1 MPISNNNQILS
12 GIKSVS
18 PVLKHDDESTSL
30 SSKMTSVSNHGVD
43 GDFPLMKSHLF
54 EEKKE
59 ICDNGVDLHRN
70 NRGQQATTIKLLLE
84 GHGHKNISEKM
95 ITTAMALGHG
105 GDIQGQELQYRPE
118 NGLIILSLLDKT
130 EVTPTLL
137 SCAAKLIKQTAESPT
152 DKNIK
157 QILKKEQ
164 TKFDKQII
172 KLFNEKKEELTQ
184 RFFEKNVK
192 PAITNILKL
201 SLPESTINRYS
212 IEFFLDAGLNDKKN
226 ELIESEMQSY
236 SDFKDDNFVDKYQ
249 QINNIFSALEEKIE
263 IIKPSIVDS
272 QTETPST
279 TLEAKPEETVAG
291 GANPA
296 VLAQKTPATEPKSVI
311 NNYYITHNYN
321 MSKDIASINNIDA
334 KTGQVENHQ
343 SDNRTVERDDNQSHE
358 MIEDAVGPSTRF
370 KALPEMQNAN
380 RDQPISQK
388 ENELRENAPKEV
400 TLSAEELQQKIVRGA
415 RMSAGELSA
424 DVPSVSIEAK
434 QSEEV
439 NVFLPRTNRFANRFK
454 SLEVVDEVTGKTK
467 KSWLPV
473 TAEAAPVTLT
483 TQGVLTRDQAEK
495 ERYGKEPIASGTEK
509 MGIPNNP
516 NTVANRFKSVEIAD
530 EVTGKTKKSWQPATP
545 EVAPVTLTTQGALT
559 RDQAEKERYGKGP
572 IASGTEKM
580 GIPNNTHTFS
590 NQFKPAKI
598 VDEATGKTKTTWR
611 LSDEKTSQSVTL
623 TEMGALTR
631 NQADKERYN
640 DNTTRS
646 EKG

>member
-43 GDFPLMKSHLF
+43 GDFPVIKSHLF

-59 ICDNGVDLHRN
+59 VCDNGVDLHRN

-137 SCAAKLIKQTAESPT
+137 SCAAKLIKQIAEIPT

-164 TKFDKQII
+164 AEFDKQII
-172 KLFNEKKEELTQ
+172 KLFDEKKEELIQ

-192 PAITNILKL
+192 PAIITILEPK
-201 SLPESTINRYS
+201 LPESSINYYS
-212 IEFFLDAGLNDKKN
+212 IEFFLDTELNEQKN
-226 ELIESEMQSY
+226 KLIESEMQSY

-263 IIKPSIVDS
+263 IIKPSIADS

-311 NNYYITHNYN
+311 NNYYITNNYN
-321 MSKDIASINNIDA
+321 MPKDIASINNVDA
-334 KTGQVENHQ
+334 KAGQVENHQ
-343 SDNRTVERDDNQSHE
+343 PDNRAVERDDYQSHE

-370 KALPEMQNAN
+370 KALPEMQDAN
-380 RDQPISQK
+380 RDQPVSQK
-388 ENELRENAPKEV
+388 ENELRENSPKEV
-400 TLSAEELQQKIVRGA
+400 TLSAEEENVVK
-415 RMSAGELSA
+415 
-424 DVPSVSIEAK
+424 SIE
-434 QSEEV
+434 E
-439 NVFLPRTNRFANRFK
+439 RFK
-454 SLEVVDEVTGKTK
+454 SSVKL
-467 KSWLPV
+467 
-473 TAEAAPVTLT
+473 
-483 TQGVLTRDQAEK
+483 
-495 ERYGKEPIASGTEK
+495 AS
-509 MGIPNNP
+509 
-516 NTVANRFKSVEIAD
+516 A
-530 EVTGKTKKSWQPATP
+530 
-545 EVAPVTLTTQGALT
+545 
-559 RDQAEKERYGKGP
+559 
-572 IASGTEKM
+572 
-580 GIPNNTHTFS
+580 S
-590 NQFKPAKI
+590 NQPMDIKPKFGSHYGSYLIDKKVPEGVKLTNNRELVQEKSTKPTETESFLAIKNASHYRTSYIGGNAK
-598 VDEATGKTKTTWR
+598 VV
-611 LSDEKTSQSVTL
+611 LS
-623 TEMGALTR
+623 TEGLMTR
-631 NQADKERYN
+631 NLN
-640 DNTTRS
+640 
-646 EKG
+646 EKLAYAKPSQGE